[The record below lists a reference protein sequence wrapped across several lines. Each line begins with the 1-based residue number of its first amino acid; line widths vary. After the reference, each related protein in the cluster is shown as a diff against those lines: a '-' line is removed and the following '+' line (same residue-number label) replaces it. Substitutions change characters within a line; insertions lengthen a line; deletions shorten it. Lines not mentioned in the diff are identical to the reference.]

1 MNKNIFV
8 QDELLVKADIT
19 EGVLKQWEKLGLF
32 KPVGYTDDHIPF
44 YSDRTMGRVAQIQK
58 LIDLGYGLEEIQKI
72 VKKVGLP
79 GIRGG
84 MKNNNH
90 DASDYLTVGDLAEK
104 ADVSPRTLKHW
115 EDKGIIEPQMRSE
128 GGFRL
133 YSRAYIELCQWIKDL
148 QLFGYSLEEIKAIS
162 DQVRDFLV
170 LQNDLEAAPAE
181 EAATKLDAMIAGIQ
195 VLNGKMRLLREGIDR
210 WDTLLK
216 KKKKEV
222 LGLKERLQK
231 RSKRKPRR
239 RK

>member
-1 MNKNIFV
+1 
-8 QDELLVKADIT
+8 
-19 EGVLKQWEKLGLF
+19 
-32 KPVGYTDDHIPF
+32 
-44 YSDRTMGRVAQIQK
+44 
-58 LIDLGYGLEEIQKI
+58 
-72 VKKVGLP
+72 
-79 GIRGG
+79 

-133 YSRAYIELCQWIKDL
+133 YSRAYSELCQWIKDL
-148 QLFGYSLEEIKAIS
+148 QLFGYSLEEIKSIS

-181 EAATKLDAMIAGIQ
+181 EAAAKLDAMIAGIQ
-195 VLNGKMRLLREGIDR
+195 ALNGKMRLLREGIDR